1 METLPVFVCLATAAV
16 VMEVLQLF
24 RRGLLDHL
32 GQFLLLTADLV
43 LLGWAIAYAAEED
56 QWNSWQ
62 AWVGLVATAVL
73 IFVPA
78 WCDSM
83 ARRAMASELFG
94 RAARAAAFKELVAPG
109 RAATAQRE
117 FLAELAAVRA
127 GQVDQ
132 VLHRLREQ
140 LLEVESEE
148 SVWLHE
154 RIATALV
161 FAGRHHDAA
170 LHYQT
175 HLGREHPG
183 QHPALAVHMV
193 RSYGETGDLARA
205 LELEWRLE
213 QAALGGELRD
223 AMGQAALVQA
233 GLWLMAYAG
242 EVRLLGQMLAT
253 PIGQRL
259 SRRLRL
265 RLEEVARAHAPDE
278 VEAEAEAKPRGVV
291 GSSGVVETAGVA
303 GGEDREVLEVLGEG
317 AAGKGGEIEGGAN
330 EAHGE
335 GALEALEVD
344 RVAEGTENTL
354 RERIQDAGE
363 RLLSTMQT
371 VMASSS
377 SVPSA
382 PVTLALFALNVAIYI
397 ALIRKGGLEDG
408 YALVRSGASFHVA
421 VRAGEWWR
429 LVTALFLHDTQDSF
443 HLHLIFNMTTLYLF
457 GRHVEPLLGSLRYA
471 VFYLAAGIAGNAL
484 SLVMHH
490 ASLGTGQT
498 PGLSIGA
505 SGAVF
510 GLVGALIVTLV
521 ERRGEWPEHWR
532 RALLVNL
539 IVLSV
544 LQVMFGLAIPRIDNW
559 AHIGGAFGGALVAL
573 LMGPGGMLEER
584 RLGRQVTTVAA
595 IGLGS
600 VLVWAGISV
609 ARTQLETTL
618 AKVPEHELVVGPVR
632 MMVPEYVSRETPDQP
647 DWPGQEAVID
657 EVAALGVAP
666 HIVPA
671 EPGGVMAALR
681 RCAERDQQAL
691 DSRTPAGKARI
702 KLEPAAAPEMIGWE
716 GLGQKAPERLGYL
729 YYGRTLDATH
739 VLVVEVNLP
748 PEGRHQALREAA
760 LSRLMKSIVL
770 VAAPGAEPGSG

>member
-1 METLPVFVCLATAAV
+1 METLPVFICLAMAAV

-32 GQFLLLTADLV
+32 GQFLLLAADLV
-43 LLGWAIAYAAEED
+43 LLGWAIGYAVEEN
-56 QWNSWQ
+56 QWSSWQ
-62 AWVGLVATAVL
+62 AWVGLVAATVL
-73 IFVPA
+73 ILIPVL
-78 WCDSM
+78 CDSV
-83 ARRAMASELFG
+83 ARRAMASEHFR

-127 GQVDQ
+127 GQIDQ

-140 LLEVESEE
+140 LLEVDPEE

-154 RIATALV
+154 RISTVLV

-170 LHYQT
+170 LHYRT

-193 RSYGETGDLARA
+193 RSYGETGDLGGA
-205 LELEWRLE
+205 LELERRLE

-223 AMGQAALVQA
+223 PMGQAALVQA

-242 EVRLLGQMLAT
+242 EVGLLGQMLAT
-253 PIGQRL
+253 HIGQRL
-259 SRRLRL
+259 SRRLRR
-265 RLEEVARAHAPDE
+265 RLEEVSRAHVPLPGVAGAPQ
-278 VEAEAEAKPRGVV
+278 GVAA
-291 GSSGVVETAGVA
+291 GIGAAETARVA
-303 GGEDREVLEVLGEG
+303 GGEEGGMPVAEAAGTRDEPEG
-317 AAGKGGEIEGGAN
+317 AANEEPGERIIEAGRGT
-330 EAHGE
+330 
-335 GALEALEVD
+335 
-344 RVAEGTENTL
+344 EGTEDTL

-363 RLLSTMQT
+363 RLLGTMRT
-371 VMASSS
+371 VMPSSS
-377 SVPSA
+377 LLRSA
-382 PVTLALFALNVAIYI
+382 PVTLVLFVMNVAIYF
-397 ALIRKGGLEDG
+397 ALVRKGGVEDG
-408 YALVRSGASFHVA
+408 YGLVRWGANFHVA

-429 LVTALFLHDTQDSF
+429 LATALFLHDPQGV
-443 HLHLIFNMTTLYLF
+443 LHLLFNMTTLYLF
-457 GRHVEPLLGSLRYA
+457 GRHVEPLLGSVRYA

-490 ASLGTGQT
+490 APLGT
-498 PGLSIGA
+498 GLSIGA

-539 IVLSV
+539 VVLSV
-544 LQVMFGLAIPRIDNW
+544 LQVAFGLAIRRIDNW

-573 LMGPGGMLEER
+573 LIGPGGMLEER
-584 RLGRQVTTVAA
+584 RVGRLATTVAA
-595 IGLGS
+595 IGLGA

-609 ARTQLETTL
+609 VRTPLETTL
-618 AKVPEHELVVGPVR
+618 ARVPEHELVVGPVR
-632 MMVPEYVSRETPDQP
+632 MMVPEYVLRETPELP

-671 EPGGVMAALR
+671 EPGGVMAALH

-691 DSRTPAGKARI
+691 DRQTPAEETRI
-702 KLEPAAAPEMIGWE
+702 KLEPAAAPDMIGWE
-716 GLGQKAPERLGYL
+716 GLGQKAPERLVYL
-729 YYGRTLDATH
+729 YYGRALDAAH

-748 PEGRHQALREAA
+748 PDGQRQALREAA
-760 LSRLMKSIVL
+760 LGRLMKSIVL
-770 VAAPGAEPGSG
+770 IASSGAGPG